1 MLQISPAVRAAIIA
15 RPETFLSAYNALG
28 GGASS
33 DSLIRTQLGTPFA
46 SLSSAGCIATFGSV
60 VAFDVAPQ
68 GANTLDPMSATLQQL
83 LNSPAL
89 TYTHFCKLNAL
100 LALLGSPR
108 LIPPDAGTTATTLH
122 FLVWL
127 ADAPFGIGAH
137 AQLVLANVL
146 DGAYLLLDPTYAC
159 ALRIPF
165 VGAGPEAGM
174 SVAQNAAQMLQTP
187 IASANLAVLDPA
199 GTAAVPQL
207 PVALTNGALG
217 PQYVDLDGLNGSPG
231 WDAHVAGA
239 FANMG

>member
-28 GGASS
+28 GGGNSAESV
-33 DSLIRTQLGTPFA
+33 IRAQLGAPFA
-46 SLSSAGCIATFGSV
+46 SLNSAGCIATFASA
-60 VAFDVAPQ
+60 VAFDIAPN
-68 GANTLDPMSATLQQL
+68 GADTLDPMSATLQQL

-89 TYTHFCKLNAL
+89 TYSHFCKLNAL

-108 LIPPDAGTTATTLH
+108 LIPPDTGTTASLH

-137 AQLVLANVL
+137 AQLILANVL
-146 DGAYLLLDPTYAC
+146 NGAYLLLDPTYAC
-159 ALRIPF
+159 ALCIPF
-165 VGAGPEAGM
+165 GGARPQAGT
-174 SVAQNAAQMLQTP
+174 SVVENAAQMLQTP
-187 IASANLAVLDPA
+187 IASANLALLDPA

-217 PQYVDLDGLNGSPG
+217 PQYLDLDALNGSPG
-231 WDAHVAGA
+231 WDAHIARA